1 MIDPRPV
8 VLLTDF
14 GEEDG
19 YVGIMKGVIH
29 QIAPHTPTIDLSH
42 FVPPQDVLAGSMT
55 LQRSVDY
62 FAPGSIFVCVVDPGV
77 GTERRSI
84 AAQIGERFFIGPD
97 NGLITLWLNEAVKRH
112 ESIEIVELDR
122 PQYWLESLSKS
133 FHGRDVYAPTGAHL
147 SAGLELSELG
157 TVINDPV
164 LLDVPQ
170 PNPTNHGWEGQI
182 LHIDHFGNLATN
194 IKRKHL
200 IAFSPDISN
209 GIPNVRVRYGE
220 YTIQGISTTFGESIP
235 GNLVAIIDSADF
247 LSLAVVND
255 NAQEYLKA
263 EIGDTVRVIASNLMN
278 IE

>member
-84 AAQIGERFFIGPD
+84 AAQVGERFFIGPD

-112 ESIEIVELDR
+112 ELIEIVELDR

-147 SAGLELSELG
+147 SAGLDIFELG

-170 PNPTNHGWEGQI
+170 PKPTNHGWEGQI

-194 IKRKHL
+194 IERKHL

-263 EIGDTVRVIASNLMN
+263 EIGDTVRVIASKLMN
-278 IE
+278 IK